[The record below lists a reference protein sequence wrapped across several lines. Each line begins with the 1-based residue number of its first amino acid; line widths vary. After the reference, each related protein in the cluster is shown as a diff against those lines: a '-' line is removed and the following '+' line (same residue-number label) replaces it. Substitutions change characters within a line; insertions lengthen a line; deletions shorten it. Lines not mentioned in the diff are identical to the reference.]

1 MLARGF
7 FRGNAACILRRCG
20 TIFAQTKFIML
31 TDSQKQQVAAWVGE
45 GLSLAQIQ
53 TKIESEFGVSMTYMD
68 VRFLVDDLN
77 LELCDTP
84 TETTQDSPTGTPAE
98 KGEAQADATS
108 ENADVQGTTA
118 TGGVSL
124 SVDPV
129 QMQGEIASG
138 DVVFSDGVR
147 GKWFI
152 DRAGRAG
159 LDGFPKGYQPPASDV
174 PEFQKKLVAELR
186 KLGLA

>member
-1 MLARGF
+1 
-7 FRGNAACILRRCG
+7 
-20 TIFAQTKFIML
+20 ML

-53 TKIESEFGVSMTYMD
+53 TKIDGEFGVSMTYMD

-77 LELCDTP
+77 LELCDAPSEKKPEAT
-84 TETTQDSPTGTPAE
+84 TGTPDE
-98 KGEAQADATS
+98 KGAGKAP
-108 ENADVQGTTA
+108 ADVPASEALQA
-118 TGGVSL
+118 GGVSL

-129 QMQGEIASG
+129 QLSGEIASG
-138 DVVFSDGVR
+138 DVVFSDGAR

-152 DRAGRAG
+152 DQTGRAG
-159 LDGFPKGYQPPASDV
+159 LDGFPKDYRPPAGDV